1 MPSFHKL
8 KTVLP
13 FLAILAVSI
22 AGCEKAADEVNFE
35 LNTPVPNDSDTTRKT
50 FRFSFTGNVEAM
62 VLFSGET
69 GEEFRFSHLW
79 LNSQDFKEKLQA
91 EGAYAGLLEYIYVD
105 PTSSAQGLTSDT
117 FDIVYMPLIE
127 DGVSVDYC
135 WTILEDKYA
144 GREYVRAIKPEIMS
158 TPYDTVLSV
167 SLSKQ
172 NEKLISYN
180 TGIPI
185 DANLR
190 YVDKQYT
197 EAGSKTATMV
207 GTNVGR
213 KQYEGDG
220 YQTDRRYFVDDYDI
234 THSYQDIE
242 IRVGE
247 ELILTFVSGNAKN
260 LRFSVQEEM
269 KEKAKNLEITDF
281 ELRDIDNNIIEIN
294 TINYLGDFVFL
305 NYDFEL
311 KPKED
316 FIQGATYKIRPI
328 NTFYGEFIECVPF
341 P

>member
-8 KTVLP
+8 KTVIPL
-13 FLAILAVSI
+13 FAILIVSF
-22 AGCEKAADEVNFE
+22 AGCEKEADEVNFE
-35 LNTPVPNDSDTTRKT
+35 LNTPVPDESDTTLKT
-50 FRFSFTGNVEAM
+50 IRFSFTGNVEAM

-79 LNSQDFKEKLQA
+79 LNSAEFKDNLHA
-91 EGAYAGLLEYIYVD
+91 EGTPAGLLEYIYVD

-117 FDIVYMPLIE
+117 FNILYMPVLE
-127 DGVSVDYC
+127 EGAMVDYC

-144 GREYVRAIKPEIMS
+144 GREYVRAIKPQVMS
-158 TPYDTVLSV
+158 IPYDTVLSV
-167 SLSKQ
+167 SLSRQ
-172 NEKLISYN
+172 NEKFISYN

-185 DANLR
+185 DANLK

-220 YQTDRRYFVDDYDI
+220 YQSERRYFIDDYDI
-234 THSYQDIE
+234 THFFQDIE
-242 IRVGE
+242 VNVGE
-247 ELILTFVSGNAKN
+247 ELVLTFVSGNAKN
-260 LRFSVQEEM
+260 LRFNVQEEM

-281 ELRDIDNNIIEIN
+281 ELRDADDNIIEIN
-294 TINYLGDFVFL
+294 TINYLGDLVFL
-305 NYDFEL
+305 NYDFEI
-311 KPKED
+311 KPNED
-316 FIQGATYKIRPI
+316 FIQGATYKIRPV
-328 NTFYGEFIECVPF
+328 NTFYGEFIECIPN